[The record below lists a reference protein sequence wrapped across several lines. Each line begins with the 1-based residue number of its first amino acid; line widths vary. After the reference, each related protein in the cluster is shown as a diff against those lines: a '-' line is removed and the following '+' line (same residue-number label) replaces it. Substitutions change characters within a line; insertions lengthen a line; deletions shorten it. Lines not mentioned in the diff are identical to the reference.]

1 MGARPVLT
9 ERISSARAHCSAF
22 TFGIRAGLGR
32 RGGTPAAD
40 PREVRRRGAGT
51 GRRQGGGGGI
61 SCVPRP
67 GPAVQPGSRPSCS
80 LARGA
85 DSLSWQPGGAGP
97 EETLAGTRR
106 SRRSRASGWGR
117 DSANDGRGGGG
128 GGGGSL
134 KEAGLTKGRG
144 GARRGGAG
152 QFVCDV
158 KLWAQSQKKRI
169 AV

>member
-9 ERISSARAHCSAF
+9 QRISSARAHCSAF

-51 GRRQGGGGGI
+51 GRRRGGGGGS
-61 SCVPRP
+61 SCAPRP
-67 GPAVQPGSRPSCS
+67 GPAVQPGSRPSGS
-80 LARGA
+80 LAPGA

-97 EETLAGTRR
+97 EETIAGTRR
-106 SRRSRASGWGR
+106 SRRSRASSWGR
-117 DSANDGRGGGG
+117 DSENDGRGGGRSRRRGFRRG
-128 GGGGSL
+128 G
-134 KEAGLTKGRG
+134 AGRG